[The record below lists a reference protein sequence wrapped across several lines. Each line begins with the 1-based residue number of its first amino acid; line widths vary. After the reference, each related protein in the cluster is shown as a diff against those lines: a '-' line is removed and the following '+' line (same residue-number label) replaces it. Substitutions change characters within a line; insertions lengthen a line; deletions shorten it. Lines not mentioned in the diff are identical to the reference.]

1 MTYQTSKSYFLFA
14 WLTITIFLFSCNV
27 QTGQQHYKKGLD
39 YFKSADHGDYH
50 NQEGL
55 QKAIVEFEEAIKK
68 GYTNRDVFDR
78 LTWSYH
84 LLNHDIKNSE
94 RIYTIGLKYF
104 PRDIEFYFRRG
115 DDRKELKKF
124 QTAFDDFDKA
134 ILLDTAKHY
143 EYINDAI
150 YQRGA
155 MRYILGDTVTAFKDW
170 QAAQKI
176 TDHELR
182 TYDDYCQLWK

>member
-1 MTYQTSKSYFLFA
+1 MTHRTSKLYSFVL
-14 WLTITIFLFSCNV
+14 WVTLTILVFSCNF
-27 QTGQQHYKKGLD
+27 QSGRQHYEKGLS
-39 YFKSADHGDYH
+39 YFKLADHGDY
-50 NQEGL
+50 NDQEGL
-55 QKAIVEFEEAIKK
+55 KKAIAEFEKAVKN
-68 GYTNRDVFDR
+68 GYADRDVFDK

-94 RIYTIGLKYF
+94 RVYTIGLKYY
-104 PRDIEFYFRRG
+104 PKDIEFYFRRG

-124 QTAFDDFDKA
+124 KPAFDDFDQA

-143 EYINDAI
+143 EYISDAF

-155 MRYILGDTVTAFKDW
+155 MRYILEDTINAFKDW
-170 QAAQKI
+170 QIAQKM
-176 TDHELR
+176 TNHELR